1 MLGPA
6 GMTEL
11 GSYPG
16 YQPAINPSISNVFAT
31 AAMRFGHTLVSPA
44 LRRLDTNL
52 SSIPEGDLS
61 LHQASKTLQLNGAVV
76 VVTTLCAKHKKT
88 TLHNRRSSR
97 RGGWLRRAGW
107 TRCCA
112 ACSLPRPASP
122 TPA

>member
-1 MLGPA
+1 
-6 GMTEL
+6 MTEL

-61 LHQASKTLQLNGAVV
+61 LHKASKTLLLNEAAFVV
-76 VVTTLCAKHKKT
+76 TLCAYVP
-88 TLHNRRSSR
+88 NIRRPHFIT
-97 RGGWLRRAGW
+97 GVLRAVEAG
-107 TRCCA
+107 
-112 ACSLPRPASP
+112 
-122 TPA
+122 